1 MKIHK
6 TEKAGDSHVTA
17 TNVRKWG
24 NKLESRVTNCTFV
37 EWPYIDCLSRLL
49 SLQLMFTL
57 FQFLCGD
64 VYIFHD
70 LLNKCQVNYQ
80 GVRSLGLKSKKSPKT
95 RLDSIDIQIIR
106 ALEQDSR
113 VSSRKLAQRVGVT
126 PNILHNHVKDLEN
139 EGIILGYVPVVD
151 AAKMGY
157 ALTAIIMIQIEGG
170 HILEVENE
178 IAKEN
183 NVLSVYDI
191 TGEYDAVVF
200 AKFRDNSSLNAFL
213 KKLLTERFIKR
224 TTTLLAFN
232 SVKEYSQII

>member
-1 MKIHK
+1 
-6 TEKAGDSHVTA
+6 
-17 TNVRKWG
+17 
-24 NKLESRVTNCTFV
+24 
-37 EWPYIDCLSRLL
+37 
-49 SLQLMFTL
+49 
-57 FQFLCGD
+57 
-64 VYIFHD
+64 
-70 LLNKCQVNYQ
+70 
-80 GVRSLGLKSKKSPKT
+80 LGLKSKKSPKT
-95 RLDSIDIQIIR
+95 KLDSIDIRIIR

-151 AAKMGY
+151 AAKIGY

-200 AKFRDNSSLNAFL
+200 AKFRDNPSLNAFL

-224 TTTLLAFN
+224 TTTLVALNA
-232 SVKEYSQII
+232 VKEYSKII